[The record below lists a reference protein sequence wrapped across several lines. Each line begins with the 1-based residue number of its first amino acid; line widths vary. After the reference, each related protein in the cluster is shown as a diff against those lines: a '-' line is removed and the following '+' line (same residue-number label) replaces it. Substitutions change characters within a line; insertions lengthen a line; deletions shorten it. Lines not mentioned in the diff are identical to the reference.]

1 MRTNPGF
8 SSRSGFFWTVL
19 VLAAV
24 ASLLAAPAL
33 GQESAL
39 TAAPQPLISQPVD
52 ESQLTTLKGNTH
64 PLARPEFDLGTAPAS
79 LPMER
84 MLLVLKRSPAQE
96 SALRKLLDDQQ
107 DKASPN
113 YHKWLTPEEFG
124 KQFGPTDSDMQ
135 TITSW
140 LQSHGFQVGTT
151 KGRTVLDFSG
161 SASQVQEAFH
171 TAIHRYIVN
180 GDQHWA
186 NASDPKIPTALTGA
200 VAGIHTLHNFLKKP
214 MVHFSGEKA
223 SAQLVPGKPPLV
235 TFSDGT
241 HALGP
246 QDYATIYNINPLY
259 QANPPVSGGGMNIG
273 VVARSNLFYGGEDVY
288 GFASVFNTN
297 ISMNILVN
305 GPDPGD
311 LGGGEEAE
319 ATLDATWSG
328 AIAPGANVDFV
339 VSASTNTTDGVDLSE
354 LYIIEGNFAAV
365 MTESFGSCEANVTNT
380 EAQGIS
386 AMAQQAAAEGITY
399 IVSSG
404 DSGAEGCDNP
414 NYEATATGPV
424 SVNVLASSPYTVAAG
439 GTMFN
444 ENGQGSKY
452 WRAAGQYITGSA
464 ISYIPEDVWN
474 ESCTSAQCGQN
485 ANIWSAGGGKSTLFT
500 KPSWQAGVSGI
511 PTDGARD
518 LPDISLTAA
527 GHDPY
532 LVCLEGSCI
541 PNGQGQIYL
550 YFISGTSAAAPSFAG
565 IMALVDTKMAQLSGQ
580 QASGPQGQADYVL
593 YRLAAGETFS
603 QCNGS
608 STSTT
613 PASTCIFN
621 DVTSG
626 NNAVPGE
633 LNYGSISAQYQ
644 SGAGYDPATGLG
656 SVNVTNLVNKWS
668 TVTFN
673 PTTTTIVSASPT
685 TITHGQPVNVNVT
698 VTSSSGTPTGTVAV
712 VGIDQE
718 GHRQTAGVFPLSGG
732 AFLGQVP
739 TLPGTFTGLEW
750 LTAEYSGDG
759 TFAPGIAPEVGP
771 FTVNPEPSKTTLT
784 AQTLTVS
791 GNNLYLTSLGS
802 SVGYGNMV
810 YLHAD
815 VAGQSGLGTPT
826 GTVTFAD
833 ANGDPSIPGNPY
845 QISSAGS
852 AVTPFGLFTLPVGAY
867 AVTAQYSSDY
877 AFNASTSPA
886 LTFNIT
892 PAATSSVVTSS
903 VSTIGANGSVT
914 LTANIATG
922 TASSPSFGS
931 APTGTVSFYANGT
944 IVGTAQSVVGTA
956 GAANFLTGPFNSS
969 FAKGTLVTTALPTGS
984 DSITATYSGD
994 SNYATSTSAAI
1005 TVTVSPDFS
1014 LPTAGLGTVTISS
1027 PGGTGTVNL
1036 TITPGSGFN
1045 AAVNFSCFAS
1055 TLPKGTSC
1063 GSASIPA
1070 GQTTGTMTVTTT
1082 SSRAMLRS
1090 QPPSYFLAW
1099 WTACGILPLAGMIVI
1114 WNPRRRRRMALL
1126 SVLLMAILLLLPA
1139 CGGSGGGGGGGGGG
1153 TPAGQ
1158 YTVSVIATSGSL
1170 THSTTFTLV
1179 VQ

>member
-8 SSRSGFFWTVL
+8 SSRSCFFWTVL

-113 YHKWLTPEEFG
+113 YHKWLAPEEFG
-124 KQFGPTDSDMQ
+124 KQFGPTESDMQ

-151 KGRTVLDFSG
+151 KGRTVLEFSG

-171 TAIHRYIVN
+171 TAIHKYIVN
-180 GDQHWA
+180 GEQHWA

-214 MVHFSGEKA
+214 MSRFTGVKVR
-223 SAQLVPGKPPLV
+223 AQYVPGKAPLM

-246 QDYATIYNINPLY
+246 QDYATIYNIAPLY
-259 QANPPVSGGGMNIG
+259 KENPPITGGGVTIG
-273 VVARSNLFYGGEDVY
+273 VVGRSDLYGGGEDVY
-288 GFASVFNTN
+288 QFGQLFNTGVELN
-297 ISMNILVN
+297 VVHN
-305 GPDPGD
+305 GADPGD

-319 ATLDATWSG
+319 ATLDATWSSV
-328 AIAPGANVDFV
+328 IAPGANVDFV
-339 VSASTNTTDGVDLSE
+339 VSASTDTTDGVDLSE
-354 LYIIEGNFAAV
+354 LYIIEGDFAAV
-365 MTESFGSCEANVTNT
+365 MTESFGSCEYDVTNT
-380 EAQGIS
+380 EAQGI
-386 AMAQQAAAEGITY
+386 ATMAEQAAAEGITY

-414 NYEATATGPV
+414 NAESAATGPL

-439 GTMFN
+439 GTLFN
-444 ENGQGSKY
+444 ENGQTSKY
-452 WRAAGQYITGSA
+452 WSGPSQTIASSA
-464 ISYIPEDVWN
+464 LSYIPEDVWN
-474 ESCTSAQCGQN
+474 ESCSAAKCGQQ
-485 ANIWSAGGGKSTLFT
+485 ANIWAGGGGASSIFA
-500 KPSWQAGVSGI
+500 KPSWQSGVAGI
-511 PTDGARD
+511 PNDRARD

-532 LVCLEGSCI
+532 LVCLEASCV
-541 PNGQGQIYL
+541 PNLQGQVYL
-550 YFISGTSAAAPSFAG
+550 YFIYGTSAAAPSFAG
-565 IMALVDTKMAQLSGQ
+565 IMALVNTKMALVQGNSYI
-580 QASGPQGQADYVL
+580 AQGQADYVL
-593 YRLAAGETFS
+593 YRLAAAQTYS

-608 STSTT
+608 NTSAL
-613 PASTCIFN
+613 PANTCVFN
-621 DVTSG
+621 DITSG

-633 LNYGSISAQYQ
+633 ANYGTANAQYAAT
-644 SGAGYDPATGLG
+644 AGYDLATGLG
-656 SVNVTNLVNKWS
+656 SVNVTNLVNQWS
-668 TVTFN
+668 AVSFH
-673 PTTTTIVSASPT
+673 PTTTTIVTATPT
-685 TITHGQPVNVNVT
+685 TITHGQPVNVNIT
-698 VTSSSGTPTGTVAV
+698 VTSSSGTPTGSIEVLDV
-712 VGIDQE
+712 DQE
-718 GHRQTAGVFPLSGG
+718 GRRQSAGVFPLTGG
-732 AFLGQVP
+732 SYVGQIP
-739 TLPGTFTGLEW
+739 TLPGTFTTLAW
-750 LTAEYSGDG
+750 LTATYGGDG
-759 TFAPGIAPEVGP
+759 TYAPGVADWFGP
-771 FTVNPEPSKTTLT
+771 MTVNPEPSHTSMSAETLT
-784 AQTLTVS
+784 LN
-791 GNNLYLTSLGS
+791 GNQLYLQPL
-802 SVGYGNMV
+802 VGTASYGNMV
-810 YLHAD
+810 YLRAD
-815 VAGQSGLGTPT
+815 VAGQSGLGTPS
-826 GTVTFAD
+826 GTVTFTD
-833 ANGDPSIPGNPY
+833 ANGDPPIPGNPY
-845 QISSAGS
+845 AMNSQGT
-852 AVTPFGLFTLPVGAY
+852 AVTAQGLFTLPAGAY
-867 AVTAQYSSDY
+867 SVTASYGSDY
-877 AFNASTSPA
+877 AFNASTSQP
-886 LTFNIT
+886 LNFTIS
-892 PAATSSVVTSS
+892 PAATASTVTSS
-903 VSTIGANGSVT
+903 VSSVTENATVT

-922 TASSPSFGS
+922 TSTTPSFGA
-931 APTGTVSFYANGT
+931 APTGTVSFFANGT
-944 IVGTAQSVVGTA
+944 QISSVAVTGSYGLGSFPA
-956 GAANFLTGPFNSS
+956 GPFSPSS
-969 FAKGTLVTTALPTGS
+969 ARATLSTTALPTGS

-1005 TVTVSPDFS
+1005 TVTVNPDFS

-1055 TLPKGTSC
+1055 TLPKGTAC
-1063 GSASIPA
+1063 GAASIPA

-1114 WNPRRRRRMALL
+1114 WNPRRRRGMALL